1 MSALTTH
8 NATAEEA
15 YLDRLLAAQLLLP
28 TDLPGIY
35 ARGSAFAQLMEGLEH
50 AITRYGRT
58 KETILLRCPPV
69 LPRSIV
75 EKCGYFQSFP
85 QLLGCMCSFTGGT
98 TEHDALMQA
107 VDAGENLLPHLELAD
122 VVMAPAACYY
132 VYPYLA
138 GTLPAEGKT
147 TDIENWCYRHEP
159 SLNPMRM
166 RSFRMREFV
175 HAGTPE
181 QALSFRD
188 NWIER
193 AQEFLALLG
202 LTATVEAASDPFFGA
217 GERLMAAQQRAQA
230 LKFELLIPIVS
241 DERPTAVMSSNYHKD
256 HFGHLFDIHTADGQT
271 AHTACLA
278 FGMER
283 IVLALLAEH
292 GLQLSQWPRTLQ
304 ARLELS

>member
-1 MSALTTH
+1 MSAPTTH
-8 NATAEEA
+8 TTSPEEA
-15 YLDRLLAAQLLLP
+15 YLERLLAAQLLLP
-28 TDLPGIY
+28 TDLPGVY
-35 ARGSAFAQLMEGLEH
+35 ARGSAFAHLMEGLEH

-58 KETILLRCPPV
+58 DETALLRCPPV

-85 QLLGCMCSFTGGT
+85 QLLGCMCSFTGGR
-98 TEHDALMQA
+98 EKHDALMEA
-107 VDAGENLLPHLELAD
+107 VDAGENVLAHLELSD

-132 VYPYLA
+132 VYPYLS
-138 GTLPAEGKT
+138 GTLPAAGKT

-181 QALSFRD
+181 QALGFRD
-188 NWIER
+188 SWIER
-193 AQEFLALLG
+193 AVTFLAQLG
-202 LTATVEAASDPFFGA
+202 LKATVEPANDPFFGA

-241 DERPTAVMSSNYHKD
+241 EERPTAVMSSNYHKE
-256 HFGHLFDIHTADGQT
+256 HFGHLFDIHTPDGEM

-283 IVLALLAEH
+283 IALALLAEH
-292 GLQLSQWPRTLQ
+292 GLQLAHWPTPLREHLGL
-304 ARLELS
+304 R